1 MPVCSSALSSRMG
14 LKTSTPIISTMSSTS
29 IPTAPSATRAAPRPS
44 AAAAPT
50 AMQVSVTPREAELL
64 ASTHI
69 VLRKSAWA
77 FSARKR
83 PRARAWPKALSVAS
97 PCTESSSSAP

>member
-1 MPVCSSALSSRMG
+1 MG
-14 LKTSTPIISTMSSTS
+14 RKTSTPIIKTMSSTS
-29 IPTAPSATRAAPRPS
+29 IPMAPSATRPAPIPS

-50 AMQVSVTPREAELL
+50 AMPVSVIPREAELL

-69 VLRKSAWA
+69 VLRKRSWA

-83 PRARAWPKALSVAS
+83 PRALLWPKALSVAS